1 MLRRFIEQQFSLF
14 QEVLGAVREIRSR
27 QGISPR
33 ESIEFSV
40 RCSEETVELLKP
52 MGAFFGSMAGASAV
66 GWGPEVAEPE
76 NNATVRVQQVEVF
89 VDLKDLIDVDA
100 EIERNQKLRERLANQ
115 IAGKEKK
122 LSNQQFVDR
131 APADVVQRERDG
143 LQQLQDEL
151 AGVEAALARL
161 GGES

>member
-1 MLRRFIEQQFSLF
+1 MVPL
-14 QEVLGAVREIRSR
+14 
-27 QGISPR
+27 
-33 ESIEFSV
+33 
-40 RCSEETVELLKP
+40 
-52 MGAFFGSMAGASAV
+52 AG
-66 GWGPEVAEPE
+66 
-76 NNATVRVQQVEVF
+76 
-89 VDLKDLIDVDA
+89 LIDVDA
-100 EIERNQKLRERLANQ
+100 EIERNQKLRERLATQ